1 MVSFNPKYIEYLKES
16 YKERSYIQANQNI
29 YVNIVILCSG
39 TERIKK
45 GTYSIKI
52 KNQYTQTKWNHQN
65 IKIQGTLEQI
75 TGTVLT

>member
-1 MVSFNPKYIEYLKES
+1 M
-16 YKERSYIQANQNI
+16 
-29 YVNIVILCSG
+29 LCFSN
-39 TERIKK
+39 ERIKK

-75 TGTVLT
+75 TGTVLI

>member
-1 MVSFNPKYIEYLKES
+1 M
-16 YKERSYIQANQNI
+16 
-29 YVNIVILCSG
+29 LCSG

-45 GTYSIKI
+45 GTYNIKI
-52 KNQYTQTKWNHQN
+52 KNQYTQIKWNHQN